1 MANQNTDKA
10 LLGFAMSSN
19 SLLQKIE
26 AIENQAKDTLF
37 RIESVMVSSLSV
49 TQGIAASIS
58 ENTKIL
64 KEIKEIISRKS
75 EAEKAKFE
83 GSGGISKLLGLGGF
97 IALTG
102 IGMFGLAMAFQQ
114 AGKVTPAAIA
124 SGIAMFVALAVI
136 AKLMGMIFNDPAS
149 GNLFSNIKVMKTFA
163 LTMGMSMVMM
173 VGMSYALYTM
183 APVGGDKLVTALAIG
198 AVIYLMGQTFVQ
210 LIKAWEF
217 SGIMNFMLNKNNTDD
232 IMVAMF
238 LMTVQTVILAGAMNL
253 MPNVN
258 QQTAV
263 NFVIMSAAM
272 IPLSMALVGMRFA
285 LAGLQKIDVKTI
297 GKMGLAVATLG
308 IALVPIALAAKMVAG
323 INVSQEEISK
333 LTSMTVALAPLVAVI
348 GFFTAIINIT
358 KQSREGSANTSL
370 LKRDNSKKRRADLKP
385 KQIKNFA
392 LQSVAI
398 IGVIALL
405 AITLKFTGPMLA
417 QGINAAAT
425 IDPAAAFRMIGLMGA
440 MLLIGGLVIGMT
452 INMIKGKN
460 KRSKSSPIPGMGS
473 ESQTMG
479 KISINDIIMAAIIL
493 PVIAIGMAVTAR
505 ALHILPTTLPKLGMD
520 FLVFS
525 ALSGLG
531 LIIFGQA
538 LGRTMKLLRGITLKQ
553 IVIAAAIIPIIAIG
567 ILATAWIFQALPD
580 PSSLQ
585 APGPLWSLKAG
596 ISIFLFGGSLMLL
609 SKLAGN
615 FQIKDTL
622 KILLVVALAS
632 LSILMV
638 ATAFSLM
645 AGIEYGTPP
654 PLMWSVGVGVSLFIV
669 GGVIL
674 ALGAIAM
681 AVTPAGVLLGALT
694 VLVGAGVLYAVA
706 WIFTQI
712 GKIDGLKESAQTITD
727 VLFMPFNA
735 MVDLLKRFKE
745 EIGIEVM
752 GDLALGIV
760 KIAGAW
766 IVLSAALAGAGAAGV
781 FASVGGVIS
790 GIADGI
796 TKLFGGTVEMKPS
809 ELLKFLVENS
819 AKVMIGA
826 TALEKVAAGYRSII
840 SNSAGFA
847 SGMAPLGRFLERLS
861 SKNGQLAVASFDK
874 FNKSYRTYADTNN
887 ELDITKVE
895 ATTKMFNALAD
906 LAKNNGE
913 NAMKVL
919 ADSLLKAVA
928 QLSDAVS
935 DLDKAVDKQGEATSG
950 AGDVISGAINKMK
963 ELVTGKT
970 KEIAANTPGADTSL
984 DDVVEAIEALE
995 DTLTGSG
1002 IKLRGAAAY

>member
-26 AIENQAKDTLF
+26 AIENQTRDTLF
-37 RIESVMVSSLSV
+37 RIENVMVSSFSV
-49 TQGIAASIS
+49 TQGIAASLS
-58 ENTKIL
+58 ENNKVL
-64 KEIKEIISRKS
+64 KEIKEILLRKS
-75 EAEKAKFE
+75 EAEKAQFG
-83 GSGGISKLLGLGGF
+83 GSSGMSKLLGLGGF

-102 IGMFGLAMAFQQ
+102 IGMFGLAMAFQE
-114 AGKVTPAAIA
+114 AGKVKPMDIV
-124 SGIAMFVALAVI
+124 SGVAMFAAMLPI
-136 AKLMGMIFNDPAS
+136 AKIMGAILQDP
-149 GNLFSNIKVMKTFA
+149 GGGTLFANMKVMKTFT
-163 LTMGMSMVMM
+163 LTMGMSMLMM
-173 VGMSYALYTM
+173 VGMSYALSAM
-183 APVGGDKLVTALAIG
+183 APVTGDKLITALAIG

-232 IMVAMF
+232 IMRAMF

-263 NFVIMSAAM
+263 NFVIMAAAM

-358 KQSREGSANTSL
+358 KQSREGTKNVSL
-370 LKRDNSKKRRADLKP
+370 LKRDNSAKRRAELKP

-405 AITLKFTGPMLA
+405 AITLKFAGPMIA
-417 QGINAAAT
+417 QGINAAAA
-425 IDPAAAFRMIGLMGA
+425 IDPAAAFKMIGLMGA

-460 KRSKSSPIPGMGS
+460 TKSKGSLIPGMGS

-479 KISINDIIMAAIIL
+479 KITTNDIIMAAIIL
-493 PVIAIGMAVTAR
+493 PVIAIGMALTAY
-505 ALHILPTTLPKLGMD
+505 ALQMMPSTLPKLGMD
-520 FLVFS
+520 FLIFS

-531 LIIFGQA
+531 LLIFGQA
-538 LGRTMKLLRGITLKQ
+538 LGRTMKLLGNLKLKQ
-553 IVIAAAIIPIIAIG
+553 IATAALVIPILAISV
-567 ILATAWIFQALPD
+567 LATAWIFQALPD

-596 ISIFLFGGSLMLL
+596 ISIFLFGGSLLLL

-615 FQIKDTL
+615 FDTKQAL
-622 KILLVVALAS
+622 KVLLVVALAA

-638 ATAFSLM
+638 AFAFSLM
-645 AGIEYGTPP
+645 SDIQYGDPP
-654 PLMWSVGVGVSLFIV
+654 PLMWSLGVGAALFIL

-674 ALGAIAM
+674 ALGAIAI
-681 AVTPAGVLLGALT
+681 AVTPVGILLGALT
-694 VLVGAGVLYAVA
+694 VLVGAAVMYAVA

-735 MVDLLKRFKE
+735 MVDLFQRFKDD
-745 EIGIEVM
+745 IGIENM
-752 GDLALGIV
+752 SGLAAGIGKLAL
-760 KIAGAW
+760 AW
-766 IVLSAALAGAGAAGV
+766 LGLGAALAGSAAGGV
-781 FASVGGVIS
+781 LSSIGGLAS
-790 GIADGI
+790 AAFDGL
-796 TKLFGGTVEMKPS
+796 TKLFGGEVEMKPS
-809 ELLKFLVENS
+809 ELLRFLVKNS
-819 AKVMIGA
+819 QTLMV
-826 TALEKVAAGYRSII
+826 TADTMTKI
-840 SNSAGFA
+840 SNSYKLIAARSQGFID
-847 SGMAPLGRFLERLS
+847 GIAPLGRFVERLGS
-861 SKNGQLAVASFDK
+861 TTGILAAK
-874 FNKSYRTYADTNN
+874 TFNDFSNAYGSYARANN
-887 ELDITKVE
+887 SLDVTKVE

-919 ADSLLKAVA
+919 ADSLLSAVA
-928 QLSDAVS
+928 ELSEAVEN
-935 DLDKAVDKQGEATSG
+935 LDNAVDKQGQATSG
-950 AGDVISGAINKMK
+950 VGDAISGAINKMK

-970 KEIAANTPGADTSL
+970 EEIEANTPGAGSTM

-995 DTLTGSG
+995 DTLVGSG
-1002 IKLRGAAAY
+1002 IRVRQASY

>member
-26 AIENQAKDTLF
+26 AIENQTRDTLF
-37 RIESVMVSSLSV
+37 RIENVMVSSFSV
-49 TQGIAASIS
+49 TQGIAAGLS
-58 ENTKIL
+58 ENNKVL
-64 KEIKEIISRKS
+64 KEIKEILLRKS
-75 EAEKAKFE
+75 EAEKAQFG
-83 GSGGISKLLGLGGF
+83 GSSGMSKLLGLGGF

-102 IGMFGLAMAFQQ
+102 IGMFGLAMAFQE
-114 AGKVTPAAIA
+114 AGKVKPMDIV
-124 SGIAMFVALAVI
+124 SGVAMFAAMLPI
-136 AKLMGMIFNDPAS
+136 AKIMGAILQDPDG
-149 GNLFSNIKVMKTFA
+149 GNLFANIKVMKTFA
-163 LTMGMSMVMM
+163 LTMGMSMLMM
-173 VGMSYALYTM
+173 VGMSYALSAM
-183 APVGGDKLVTALAIG
+183 APVTGDKLITSLAIG

-232 IMVAMF
+232 IMRAMF

-258 QQTAV
+258 QQTAI
-263 NFVIMSAAM
+263 NFVIMAAAM

-285 LAGLQKIDVKTI
+285 LAGLQKIDIKTI

-348 GFFTAIINIT
+348 GLFTAIINIT
-358 KQSREGSANTSL
+358 KQSREGTANTTL
-370 LKRDNSKKRRADLKP
+370 LKRDNSAKRRAELKP

-405 AITLKFTGPMLA
+405 AITLKFAGPMIA
-417 QGINAAAT
+417 QGINAAAA
-425 IDPAAAFRMIGLMGA
+425 IDPGAAFKMLALMGT

-452 INMIKGKN
+452 VNMIKGKN
-460 KRSKSSPIPGMGS
+460 KKSKGSLIPGMGS

-479 KISINDIIMAAIIL
+479 KITTKDIILAAIIL
-493 PVIAIGMAVTAR
+493 PVIAIGMALTAY
-505 ALHILPTTLPKLGMD
+505 ALQMMPSTLPKLGMD

-531 LIIFGQA
+531 LLIFGQA
-538 LGRTMKLLRGITLKQ
+538 LGRTMKLLGNIKLKQ
-553 IVIAAAIIPIIAIG
+553 IGIAALVIPILAISV
-567 ILATAWIFQALPD
+567 LATAWIFQALPD
-580 PSSLQ
+580 PGSMQ
-585 APGPLWSLKAG
+585 APGPLWSLQAG
-596 ISIFLFGGSLMLL
+596 LAIFLFGGSLLLL

-615 FQIKDTL
+615 FKVGQAL
-622 KILLVVALAS
+622 KVLLVVALAA

-638 ATAFSLM
+638 AFAFSLM
-645 AGIEYGTPP
+645 SDIQYGEAP
-654 PLMWSVGVGVSLFIV
+654 PLMWSLGVGVALFV
-669 GGVIL
+669 LGGVIL
-674 ALGAIAM
+674 GLGAIALT
-681 AVTPAGVLLGALT
+681 VTPAGILLGALT
-694 VLVGAGVLYAVA
+694 VLVGAAVMYAVA

-735 MVDLLKRFKE
+735 MVDLFQRFKDD
-745 EIGIEVM
+745 IGIENM
-752 GDLALGIV
+752 SGLAAGIGKLAL
-760 KIAGAW
+760 AW
-766 IVLSAALAGAGAAGV
+766 LGLGAALAGSAAGGV
-781 FASVGGVIS
+781 LSSIGGLAS
-790 GIADGI
+790 AAFDGL
-796 TKLFGGTVEMKPS
+796 TKLFGGNVEMKPS
-809 ELLKFLVENS
+809 ELLRFLVNN
-819 AKVMIGA
+819 AQTLTV
-826 TALEKVAAGYRSII
+826 TADTMTKI
-840 SNSAGFA
+840 SNSYKLIAARAQGFIN
-847 SGMAPLGRFLERLS
+847 GIAPLGRFVERLGS
-861 SKNGQLAVASFDK
+861 ETGIMAAKV
-874 FNKSYRTYADTNN
+874 FNNFADSYGRYAKANN
-887 ELDITKVE
+887 ELDVTKVE

-906 LAKNNGE
+906 LAKNNGQ

-919 ADSLLKAVA
+919 ADSLLSAVA
-928 QLSDAVS
+928 ELSEAVEN
-935 DLDKAVDKQGEATSG
+935 LDNAVDKQGKATSG
-950 AGDVISGAINKMK
+950 VGDAISGAINKMK

-970 KEIAANTPGADTSL
+970 KEIEANTPGAGSTM

-995 DTLTGSG
+995 DTLVGSG
-1002 IKLRGAAAY
+1002 IRVRQAAY